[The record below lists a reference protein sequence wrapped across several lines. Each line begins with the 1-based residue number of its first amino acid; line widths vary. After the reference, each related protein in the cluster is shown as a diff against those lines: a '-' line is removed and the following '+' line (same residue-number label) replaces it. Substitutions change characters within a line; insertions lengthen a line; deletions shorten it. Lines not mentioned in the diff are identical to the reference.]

1 MMVGMSF
8 PIVGER
14 SANGREAY
22 VFESWGPVENYPA
35 GIVLFRQGESPE
47 VVYGI
52 EQGWVK
58 LVRIEEDGQAMIVG
72 VRSRGWILGAA
83 SALAQ
88 KAHAVTA
95 ETVTWC
101 RLRRMKVEAFRHLV
115 QRDEAFSWYVHQMHA
130 REVYR
135 QLEQVAGL
143 GCQRARRRLEHLL
156 RELAEEQG
164 GGRVRCPLRQWELAQ
179 VVAVTPSYLSQLLGE
194 LEREGVLRRENGWI
208 VIEGTGSR

>member
-1 MMVGMSF
+1 MVGMSF

-130 REVYR
+130 REVHR
-135 QLEQVAGL
+135 QLEQVVGL
-143 GCQRARRRLEHLL
+143 GCQRARRRLEQLL
-156 RELAEEQG
+156 EELAREGET
-164 GGRVRCPLRQWELAQ
+164 RCPLRQWELAQ
-179 VVAVTPSYLSQLLGE
+179 LVAVTPSYLSQLLRE
-194 LEREGVLRRENGWI
+194 LEREGVVRREGGWI
-208 VIEGTGSR
+208 VLERLGHV